1 MCSFCLFP
9 NFDVDDK
16 VIYFY
21 GISTEIQNIGGIAK
35 DTISDDSDN
44 QYEETEGTSSPSVE
58 AKSAELNQKIGHL
71 EGKLVEA
78 VTNVNAKES
87 KILEL
92 EAILKKKER
101 ECTNLSFL
109 QEKCKVMEVELSNL
123 LEKIIEAE
131 IGYLVMTRTTQSW
144 SVLAED
150 HISLLE
156 EQRSPSGDPSKMM
169 LMVNSAENK
178 PMMLRRG
185 AEELDKDISVTQEV
199 LRLHGRVLKYSLCLS
214 IETVILCIVFVL
226 FIMQLLPSYNG
237 VTPT

>member
-1 MCSFCLFP
+1 MCSFCLFL
-9 NFDVDDK
+9 NFDADDK
-16 VIYFY
+16 VFYFY
-21 GISTEIQNIGGIAK
+21 GISTEIKNIGGIAK
-35 DTISDDSDN
+35 DIVSDDSEN
-44 QYEETEGTSSPSVE
+44 QYEETDGTSSPSVE
-58 AKSAELNQKIGHL
+58 AKSAEPNQKIGHL
-71 EGKLVEA
+71 EGKLAEA
-78 VTNVNAKES
+78 LTNVNAKES

-109 QEKCKVMEVELSNL
+109 QEKCEVMEVELSNL
-123 LEKIIEAE
+123 LEKKIEAE

-144 SVLAED
+144 RVLAED

-169 LMVNSAENK
+169 LTVNSAENK
-178 PMMLRRG
+178 PMMLRE
-185 AEELDKDISVTQEV
+185 AEELEKDISVTQEV
-199 LRLHGRVLKYSLCLS
+199 SRLHGRVFKYSLCLS
-214 IETVILCIVFVL
+214 IETVILCIAFVL